1 MIRIEGLSKSYE
13 NIQLYKDFDI
23 EIEEGKTTVLLGA
36 SGSGKT
42 TFIRMLL
49 GIESYEKG
57 NIIGL
62 ENKNISVVFQE
73 DRLIPWLNVSKN
85 IEIVLKAYLEPDA
98 IQNRIEEILKLV
110 ELLEYKDC
118 EINKLS
124 GGMKRRVALA
134 RALAYDGELLI
145 MDEPFK
151 GQDYALKLR
160 LLERIKILIIKEKRT
175 VVFVTH
181 DMEEASLL
189 GDVLL
194 KFEERPVK
202 FYKI

>member
-189 GDVLL
+189 GDILL

>member
-1 MIRIEGLSKSYE
+1 MIRIEGVSKSYE
-13 NIQLYKDFDI
+13 NIKLYRDFSM

-73 DRLIPWLNVSKN
+73 DRLIPWLSVSEN
-85 IEIVLKAYLEPDA
+85 IELVLKAYLKQEA
-98 IQNRIEEILKLV
+98 IKSRIEDVLKLV
-110 ELLEYKDC
+110 ELLEYKECD
-118 EINKLS
+118 ITTLS

-134 RALAYDGELLI
+134 RALAYEGEVLI

-160 LLERIKILIIKEKRT
+160 LLERVKKLIIEEKRT
-175 VVFVTH
+175 AVFVTH
-181 DMEEASLL
+181 DMEEASFL

>member
-13 NIQLYKDFDI
+13 NIQLYKDFNI

>member
-23 EIEEGKTTVLLGA
+23 EIEEGKMTVLLGA

>member
-13 NIQLYKDFDI
+13 NIQLYKDFNI
-23 EIEEGKTTVLLGA
+23 EIEEGKITVLLGA